1 MIVNM
6 KTDDIEGY
14 RIRSTDFLKLFKRG
28 CIRCGPVDFLQAKK
42 MRIKTGVIFWN
53 LVFFMM
59 VTCVRG
65 KKNPLMSYVVMH
77 VLLLVFLEED
87 DVFLYGKIRLCSK
100 KALKKARAKGTHLL
114 ARLQVQCRH

>member
-1 MIVNM
+1 MI
-6 KTDDIEGY
+6 TDDIEGY
-14 RIRSTDFLKLFKRG
+14 RIRSMDFLKLFKRG
-28 CIRCGPVDFLQAKK
+28 CIKCGPVDFFQAKK

>member
-59 VTCVRG
+59 VTCARG
-65 KKNPLMSYVVMH
+65 KEQS
-77 VLLLVFLEED
+77 F
-87 DVFLYGKIRLCSK
+87 DVLCSNYVLIL
-100 KALKKARAKGTHLL
+100 LKTFFFGGWCLFVRKDSA
-114 ARLQVQCRH
+114 VQ